1 LKHAPEDRTE
11 TSGGRRE
18 EDCPGAHPKNADWVV
33 GATVRFR
40 SADGRVLTGE
50 IRSVEHHV
58 LGKRL
63 RVLSGS
69 VVMIV
74 NVDQLV

>member
-1 LKHAPEDRTE
+1 MRRKTGQKQAAEDAKKTAQELIQKTRI
-11 TSGGRRE
+11 G
-18 EDCPGAHPKNADWVV
+18 WW

-40 SADGRVLTGE
+40 SADGRILTGE